1 MTKDAWIEL
10 PHHKGDRLWDRFTSA
25 FRFNPSVYPRDW
37 PSFVEPAPSLT
48 WDVGHL
54 LREFQP
60 WTDDR
65 TTPYNLAL
73 LAALR
78 AHVGEDEP
86 VFALDWQH
94 AEWEF
99 YPHRLR
105 KPDVVRNWLIPALP
119 SGEYHLFVTDDFRL
133 GSLGHPW
140 EQTVCVFGEGFVESY
155 RALTPLGNDRLVRQ
169 KMQNEGRAH
178 EPKRR
183 EGQRC
188 PRRRGRRVR
197 HSEPRTK

>member
-10 PHHKGDRLWDRFTSA
+10 PHHKADRLWDRFTSA
-25 FRFNPSVYPRDW
+25 FRFKPSVRPEDW
-37 PSFVEPAPSLT
+37 PSFSEPAPSLT

-60 WTDDR
+60 WSDER
-65 TTPYNLAL
+65 ATPYNLAL

-86 VFALDWQH
+86 VMALDWQH
-94 AEWEF
+94 ASLAF

-105 KPDVVRNWLIPALP
+105 QPDVVRNWLIPALP

-140 EQTVCVFGEGFVESY
+140 EQTLCVFGEGFVETY
-155 RALTPLGNDRLVRQ
+155 RELTPLGNDRLVRQ
-169 KMQNEGRAH
+169 KTHDE
-178 EPKRR
+178 RR
-183 EGQRC
+183 EGAKPRDGQRC
-188 PRRRGRRVR
+188 PRRRFGRR
-197 HSEPRTK
+197 S